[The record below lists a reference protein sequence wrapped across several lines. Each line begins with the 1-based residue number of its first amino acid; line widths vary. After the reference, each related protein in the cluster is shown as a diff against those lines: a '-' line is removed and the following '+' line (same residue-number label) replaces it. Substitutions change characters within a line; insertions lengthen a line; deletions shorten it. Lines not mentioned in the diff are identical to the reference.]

1 MAHNATDRV
10 EDQTVKDAAKDRSG
24 RAPAAK
30 GLKAR
35 GGRTG
40 QHLEGSSGPNEPAS
54 AISVLNKAMEILALF
69 ETVRPALTLKQ
80 VVEETGFPKTTA
92 FRLLNGLVDHGLCEF
107 DSSAQTYSLGFRVL
121 HMADIRRRQTDV
133 HSIALPVMREIRDAI
148 GETVVLSVRSG
159 EYRVH
164 IDVVEGLHPMR
175 RSADLGVSVPL
186 HAGAAS
192 KVLLAGLEDAEIERY
207 LSNTALTKFQANTI
221 TDKKALWREVHSIRQ
236 KGYAESKG
244 ELITGGRAL
253 AAPIKDH
260 NGRTIGVVD
269 ILTPEQRYSPQQR
282 EECIRLL
289 LERTQQVSVR
299 LGYRG

>member
-1 MAHNATDRV
+1 M
-10 EDQTVKDAAKDRSG
+10 KDAAKERP
-24 RAPAAK
+24 AKAAAK
-30 GLKAR
+30 GTKKNAQN
-35 GGRTG
+35 GDGAG
-40 QHLEGSSGPNEPAS
+40 EPAS
-54 AISVLNKAMEILALF
+54 AISVLNKAMQVLALF
-69 ETVRPALTLKQ
+69 ESLRPALTLKQ
-80 VVEETGFPKTTA
+80 VVDETGLPKTTA

-107 DSSAQTYSLGFRVL
+107 DSAAQTYSLGFRVL
-121 HMADIRRRQTDV
+121 HLADIRRRQTDV
-133 HSIALPVMREIRDAI
+133 HSIAMPVMREIRDVI

-159 EYRVH
+159 EHRVH

-175 RSADLGVSVPL
+175 RSADLGVSAPL

-192 KVLLAGLEDAEIERY
+192 KVLLAGMEDDEIERY
-207 LSNTALTKFQANTI
+207 LSNAALTKFQANTI
-221 TDKKALWREVHSIRQ
+221 TDKKALWREVHTIRQ

-260 NGRTIGVVD
+260 GGRTVGVID

-282 EECIRLL
+282 EDCIRVL
-289 LERTQQVSVR
+289 LERTQQVSAR

>member
-1 MAHNATDRV
+1 MPRVPRVERTTQLGRV
-10 EDQTVKDAAKDRSG
+10 EDAIVKDIK
-24 RAPAAK
+24 AAK
-30 GLKAR
+30 GTKKAAQN
-35 GGRTG
+35 GDGANGTA
-40 QHLEGSSGPNEPAS
+40 EPAS
-54 AISVLNKAMEILALF
+54 AISVLNKAMQVLALF
-69 ETVRPALTLKQ
+69 ESLRPALTLKQ
-80 VVEETGFPKTTA
+80 VVDETGLPKTTA

-107 DSSAQTYSLGFRVL
+107 DNVAQTYSLGFRVL
-121 HMADIRRRQTDV
+121 HLADIRRRQTDV
-133 HSIALPVMREIRDAI
+133 HSIAIPVMREIRDAI

-159 EYRVH
+159 EHRVH

-175 RSADLGVSVPL
+175 RSADIGVSSPL

-260 NGRTIGVVD
+260 SGRTVGVID

-282 EECIRLL
+282 EDCIRVL
-289 LERTQQVSVR
+289 LERTQQVSAR

>member
-1 MAHNATDRV
+1 MLRGCRGCGAQRDRQV
-10 EDQTVKDAAKDRSG
+10 EDATVKDAVAVKGAKKTAQHEG
-24 RAPAAK
+24 AN
-30 GLKAR
+30 G
-35 GGRTG
+35 TG
-40 QHLEGSSGPNEPAS
+40 EPAS
-54 AISVLNKAMEILALF
+54 AISVLNKAMQILALF
-69 ETVRPALTLKQ
+69 ESLRPALTLKQ
-80 VVEETGFPKTTA
+80 VVDETGLPKTTA

-107 DSSAQTYSLGFRVL
+107 DNAAQTYSLGFRIL
-121 HMADIRRRQTDV
+121 HLADIRRRQTDV
-133 HSIALPVMREIRDAI
+133 HSIAIPVMREIRDAI

-159 EYRVH
+159 EHRVH

-175 RSADLGVSVPL
+175 RSADIGVSVPL

-192 KVLLAGLEDAEIERY
+192 KVLLAGLEDEEIERY
-207 LSNTALTKFQANTI
+207 LNNTALTKFQANTI

-260 NGRTIGVVD
+260 GGRTVGVID

-282 EECIRLL
+282 EDCIRVL
-289 LERTQQVSVR
+289 LERTQQVSAR